1 MHRTKRIV
9 AALLLAL
16 SLVIGASR
24 HVAYAD
30 ESIRYNTEYIY
41 ATTRGLAETKMHPAL
56 KVTLFPVTL
65 VIDTL
70 LLPFAALAGFV
81 S

>member
-1 MHRTKRIV
+1 MT
-9 AALLLAL
+9 LLLAL

-24 HVAYAD
+24 HIAYAAD
-30 ESIRYNTEYIY
+30 TIPYNTEYIY
-41 ATTRGLAETKMHPAL
+41 ATTRGLAETNMHPAL
-56 KVTLFPVTL
+56 KITLFPATL

-81 S
+81 A